1 MKNKIKENLQS
12 DFVEKKL
19 EIENEE
25 QPTQENTVEKK
36 TSIVMKESKLKSTVK
51 NIATR
56 GERKR
61 NLEIAETK
69 SNLWK
74 LKAKEKK

>member
-51 NIATR
+51 NTTR
-56 GERKR
+56 KY
-61 NLEIAETK
+61 NSTINK
-69 SNLWK
+69 YK
-74 LKAKEKK
+74 IIPKEEQ

>member
-1 MKNKIKENLQS
+1 MRKYQKKEYKKGNYKKKSQKL
-12 DFVEKKL
+12 VRNYLTKKEK
-19 EIENEE
+19 
-25 QPTQENTVEKK
+25 
-36 TSIVMKESKLKSTVK
+36 
-51 NIATR
+51 IATR